1 MIITERFVF
10 IHMHKTGG
18 QTLNDIITR
27 CIPDTRVIGYH
38 YPRSEIPAE
47 FAKLPVVGLV
57 RNPWDWYVSWYAF
70 NRKPKIRNQ
79 LFNVVSDSGQGNFK
93 STITNL
99 INLGSDSSASKLYRD
114 DLIRL
119 LPDSLDENRAAG
131 LTKASIRD
139 FSTNETGYYS
149 WLTDRM
155 LGNANDDQTF
165 IGHFEN
171 LQDDFLAIMLK
182 LSVKETAALRTD
194 LDKRERKNVSR
205 HSHYS
210 HYYDDELQDLVA
222 RKEQMLI
229 EDFDYEFESIKPS
242 GVAYDFPADLYT
254 GANQGFRKLLGRESN
269 FLQLHRDFD
278 VEALR
283 NKIEQIPAAKWLES
297 ERERLFAV
305 HKDTQSLLLVL
316 FEDFKHKKPDYL
328 EPYFELQ
335 NELRPLVDYVADYY
349 QNNGFIVR
357 LLLAKLLAGGKIPHH
372 TDAGYSLL
380 NCHRVHIP
388 IITNDEVAFVV
399 GGEEINMQVGEF
411 WEINNGLDHAV
422 ENRSDEDRIH
432 IIIDWMPNYAGKS
445 EEEVLTSDQPEGSDS
460 GKPPPE
466 TMNAMIAQA
475 YHVHQAGQAA
485 RAESLYRQVLHI
497 DANHVVANNLLGL
510 LCLQTKRFDEAVYFI
525 EKALAENPDD
535 AQAQANLGLALKD
548 LNRPEEAARHFHE
561 SLKLEPNNPKVYNNL
576 GSIYMVLRRVDDAL
590 RCFQQSLAI
599 QPASAE
605 VHHNLGSALLHLQRP
620 AEAVASLQQCLAL
633 KPDFAAGRIKLEQAL
648 QGLRNQQNA
657 PRSHG

>member
-10 IHMHKTGG
+10 IHLHKTGG

-27 CIPDTRVIGYH
+27 CIPDNRVIGYH
-38 YPRSEIPAE
+38 YPRSEIPADS
-47 FAKLPVVGLV
+47 ADLPVVGLV

-70 NRKPKIRNQ
+70 NRRPKISNQ
-79 LFNVVSDSGQGNFK
+79 LFNVVSDSGQGTFK

-119 LPDSLDENRAAG
+119 LPDSLAGNRAAG
-131 LTKASIRD
+131 LTKGSIRD
-139 FSTNETGYYS
+139 FSSNETGYYS

-165 IGHFEN
+165 IGRFEN

-182 LSVKETAALRTD
+182 LSVEETEALRTD

-222 RKEQMLI
+222 RKEQRLI
-229 EDFDYEFESIKPS
+229 ERYDYGFESIKPP
-242 GVAYDFPADLYT
+242 GVAYEFPADLYT
-254 GANQGFRKLLGRESN
+254 GANRGFRKLLGRESN
-269 FLQLHRDFD
+269 YLQLHHDFD
-278 VEALR
+278 VGALR

-297 ERERLFAV
+297 GREKLFAV
-305 HKDTQSLLLVL
+305 HKDTQSLILVL
-316 FEDFKHKKPDYL
+316 FEDFKHEKPDYL
-328 EPYFELQ
+328 EPYFDLQ
-335 NELRPLVDYVADYY
+335 NELRPLVDYVASYY

-372 TDAGYSLL
+372 TDAGFSLL

-388 IITNDEVAFVV
+388 IITNDQVIFAV

-411 WEINNGLDHAV
+411 WEINNGVDHAV
-422 ENRSDEDRIH
+422 ENRSNEDRIH
-432 IIIDWMPNYAGKS
+432 IIIDWMPNYAGQS
-445 EEEVLTSDQPEGSDS
+445 QEEALTSDDAGGRS
-460 GKPPPE
+460 GTGVPKE
-466 TMNAMIAQA
+466 TMDAMIAQA
-475 YHVHQAGQAA
+475 YKVHQSGQAA
-485 RAESLYRQVLHI
+485 RAESLYRQVLHA
-497 DANHVVANNLLGL
+497 DANNVVANNLFGL
-510 LCLQTKRFDEAVYFI
+510 LCLQTKRFDEAAYHI
-525 EKALAENPDD
+525 EKALAESPDD
-535 AQAQANLGLALKD
+535 AQAHSNLGIALKD
-548 LNRPEEAARHFHE
+548 LGRPEEAERHFHE
-561 SLKLEPNNPKVYNNL
+561 SLKLDPNNPKVYNNL
-576 GSIYMVLRRVDDAL
+576 GSIYMVLRRIDDAI

-605 VHHNLGSALLHLQRP
+605 VHYNLGSALLHLQRYT
-620 AEAVASLQQCLAL
+620 EAVASLQQSLAL
-633 KPDFAAGRIKLEQAL
+633 KPDYAEGRIKLEQAL
-648 QGLRNQQNA
+648 QGLGNQQSTPHN
-657 PRSHG
+657 HV

>member
-1 MIITERFVF
+1 MIVTERFVF
-10 IHMHKTGG
+10 IHLHKTGG
-18 QTLNDIITR
+18 RTLNDIITR
-27 CIPDTRVIGYH
+27 CIPHSRVIGYH

-47 FAKLPVVGLV
+47 SADLPVVGLV

-70 NRKPKIRNQ
+70 NRRPKISNQ
-79 LFNVVSDSGQGNFK
+79 LFNVVSDSGQGTFK
-93 STITNL
+93 STISNL
-99 INLGSDSSASKLYRD
+99 INLGSDSSASKQYRD

-119 LPDSLDENRAAG
+119 LPDSLDGNRAAG

-139 FSTNETGYYS
+139 FSTDETGYYS
-149 WLTDRM
+149 WLTGRM
-155 LGNANDDQTF
+155 LGNAPDEQTF

-182 LSVKETAALRTD
+182 LSVKETEALRTE
-194 LDKRERKNVSR
+194 LDKHERKNMSR

-222 RKEQMLI
+222 RKEQRLI
-229 EDFDYEFESIKPS
+229 EKYAYEFESIKPP
-242 GVAYDFPADLYT
+242 GVAYEFPADLYT

-269 FLQLHRDFD
+269 YLQLHCDFD
-278 VEALR
+278 VEVLR

-297 ERERLFAV
+297 GREKLFAV

-328 EPYFELQ
+328 EFYGELQ
-335 NELRPLVDYVADYY
+335 NELRPLVDYVARYY

-388 IITNDEVAFVV
+388 IITNDQVAFVV

-411 WEINNGLDHAV
+411 WEINNGVDHAV

-445 EEEVLTSDQPEGSDS
+445 EEEVLTSDQPEGADS
-460 GKPPPE
+460 GRPPLE
-466 TMNAMIAQA
+466 TTNAMIAQA
-475 YHVHQAGQAA
+475 YHVHQSGQAA

-497 DANHVVANNLLGL
+497 DAGHVIANNLLGL
-510 LCLQTKRFDEAVYFI
+510 LFLQTKRFDEAV
-525 EKALAENPDD
+525 
-535 AQAQANLGLALKD
+535 
-548 LNRPEEAARHFHE
+548 
-561 SLKLEPNNPKVYNNL
+561 
-576 GSIYMVLRRVDDAL
+576 IY
-590 RCFQQSLAI
+590 I
-599 QPASAE
+599 
-605 VHHNLGSALLHLQRP
+605 
-620 AEAVASLQQCLAL
+620 
-633 KPDFAAGRIKLEQAL
+633 
-648 QGLRNQQNA
+648 
-657 PRSHG
+657 